1 MARIPYADP
10 DTATG
15 KQKELLHA
23 VRAKLGATPNMMK
36 AMAGSAV
43 LEGYL
48 GLAGAL
54 AGGHI
59 RPSVGERVALAV
71 AESNECAYCLSV
83 HSYLAENVAK
93 VDPNDIDAARRYAS
107 SDPKADAALK
117 FAAAVVRTRGD
128 VPSQAFEAARQA
140 GLSDAEL
147 AEIVGL
153 VALNVLTNYFN
164 KAFEIDV
171 DFPLVA
177 PRSEALA
184 A

>member
-1 MARIPYADP
+1 MARIPYVDP

-15 KQKELLHA
+15 EQKELLDTVH
-23 VRAKLGATPNMMK
+23 AKLGATPNMMK

-48 GLAGAL
+48 GLADAL
-54 AGGHI
+54 ASGRI
-59 RPSVGERVALAV
+59 RASVAERVALAV
-71 AESNECAYCLSV
+71 AESNECAYCLSA

-93 VDPNDIDAARRYAS
+93 VEPSDIDAARRYAS

-117 FAAAVVRTRGD
+117 FAAAVVGTRGD
-128 VPSQAFEAARQA
+128 VPNQAFEAARQA
-140 GLSDAEL
+140 GLSDAQL
-147 AEIVGL
+147 AEIVGH

-164 KAFEIDV
+164 KAFEV
-171 DFPLVA
+171 AVHFPLVE

-184 A
+184 G

>member
-1 MARIPYADP
+1 VARIPYVDP
-10 DTATG
+10 DTASG
-15 KQKELLHA
+15 KQKELLDA
-23 VRAKLGATPNMMK
+23 VEAKLGATPNLMK
-36 AMAGSAV
+36 AMAGSSV

-59 RPSVGERVALAV
+59 RPSVAERVALAV
-71 AESNECAYCLSV
+71 AESNECAYCLSA
-83 HSYLAENVAK
+83 HSYLAEHVARIESS
-93 VDPNDIDAARRYAS
+93 DIDAARRFES

-117 FAAAVVRTRGD
+117 FADAVVRTRGD
-128 VPSQAFEAARQA
+128 VPTQAFDAAHDA

-147 AEIVGL
+147 AEILGH

-164 KAFEIDV
+164 KAFEVDV
-171 DFPLVA
+171 DFPLVQ
-177 PRSEALA
+177 PHSESLA

>member
-1 MARIPYADP
+1 VARIPYIDS

-15 KQKELLHA
+15 KHKELLDGVH
-23 VRAKLGATPNMMK
+23 AKLRATPNMMR
-36 AMAGSAV
+36 AMAASAV

-48 GLAGAL
+48 GLAGVL
-54 AGGHI
+54 AAGRI
-59 RPSVGERVALAV
+59 RPSVAERVALAV
-71 AESNECAYCLSV
+71 AESNECAYCLAA
-83 HSYLAENVAK
+83 HSYLAENVARIESS
-93 VDPNDIDAARRYAS
+93 DIDAARRYAS

-128 VPSQAFEAARQA
+128 VPTQAFEAARQA

-147 AEIVGL
+147 AEIVGH

-164 KAFEIDV
+164 KAFKVDV
-171 DFPLVA
+171 DFPLVE
-177 PRSEALA
+177 PRGEALA